1 NTQTI
6 TTTETIETTQRLVG
20 FSTASI
26 AYSGVGVNTDLPDL
40 NSVSEAVTGVESN
53 YVINEMEIEYKVTLT
68 SEEALS
74 GINVSANIPEG
85 TELVE
90 GSISDN
96 GVVTDGKISWK
107 VDVDTEKVVSFK

>member
-1 NTQTI
+1 
-6 TTTETIETTQRLVG
+6 
-20 FSTASI
+20 
-26 AYSGVGVNTDLPDL
+26 
-40 NSVSEAVTGVESN
+40 
-53 YVINEMEIEYKVTLT
+53 MEIEYKVTLT

-107 VDVDTEKVVSFK
+107 VDVDTEKVVSFKVTVTATSGDISFVATVNGVVTNGNWI